1 MRNLDDTSKNKHISF
16 MSNNELKELEIKH
29 IQVKVPPDV
38 SFYVNDTQSPLL
50 AIIVYDID
58 KVLILRQN
66 NLTEFGSL
74 LSSIGIKL
82 NIKRDGVVIMDSKGN
97 ELENCSDET
106 MCKYFKTYFVSEAPE
121 LRPLIN
127 TTISLQKK
135 ENAGFPITIS
145 RNKNTYEICNI

>member
-1 MRNLDDTSKNKHISF
+1 MRNLDDTSKIKHTSF

-38 SFYVNDTQSPLL
+38 SFYANDTQSPLL

-58 KVLILRQN
+58 NVLILRQN
-66 NLTEFGSL
+66 NLMEFGIL
-74 LSSIGIKL
+74 LSSIGITL

-106 MCKYFKTYFVSEAPE
+106 ICKYFKTYFISEAPE

-127 TTISLQKK
+127 ATTSLQKK
-135 ENAGFPITIS
+135 EKVSFSITNN
-145 RNKNTYEICNI
+145 RNKRPYEICNI